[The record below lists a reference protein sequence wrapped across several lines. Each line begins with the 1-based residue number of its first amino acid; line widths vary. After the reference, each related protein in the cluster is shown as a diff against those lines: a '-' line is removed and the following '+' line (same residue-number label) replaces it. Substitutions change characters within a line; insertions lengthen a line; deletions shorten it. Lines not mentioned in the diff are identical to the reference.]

1 VRRRLDV
8 LQQLSRDVDME
19 LVQNLAQFPD
29 LAYLQQSRD

>member
-19 LVQNLAQFPD
+19 LAQNLAQLPD
-29 LAYLQQSRD
+29 LAYSQQSRD